1 MAGIAQTFNQAVN
14 QQLSFLNN
22 PYAAT
27 TLSIFLVLYGGMAA
41 PNLPKQVASLF
52 DHAWFRLIILF
63 LIGYTGNRNPMI
75 ALLVAVGLV
84 VSMNTLSKYQV
95 EEKFNNVRRMRY

>member
-1 MAGIAQTFNQAVN
+1 MSNVTNTFNQAVN

-27 TLSIFLVLYGGMAA
+27 AVSIFLVLYGGMAA
-41 PNLPKQVASLF
+41 PNLPKQVAKLF
-52 DHAWFRLIILF
+52 DHAWFRLFVLF

-95 EEKFNNVRRMRY
+95 EEKFNNVRRLRY

>member
-52 DHAWFRLIILF
+52 DHAWFRLIVLF